1 MTVEPIDG
9 CAPPEAGSVARISVH
24 CSDVPASS
32 RPVILIFVAHYLPGF
47 SAGGP
52 VRSIANLVN
61 SLGDEH
67 DFRIVTSDRDLGDRQ
82 PFPGVTA
89 DVWTRVGK
97 ANVLYARV
105 RPGWM
110 LRCRRILSD
119 VRPDLLYINSFF
131 CRSFSMAVLLAWW
144 STRSE
149 TRCPLLLAPRG
160 EFSRA
165 ALGLKRRRKTIYI
178 QLVKLLGS
186 HSRALW
192 HASSPAEAADI
203 LGALSHHD
211 GVAVAGPISS
221 AAPAVATALDVPPN
235 WRGETQEFPPKSAG
249 SLRIIFLARIVPM
262 KNLADALVA
271 VRSLRGNILFTVC
284 GPREDEACWEQCR
297 RLADGM
303 PSNITVDFAGAVPH
317 ELVRQMLLRHDV
329 FLLPTLGEN
338 FGHGIAEALQAGCPL
353 VISDRT
359 PWRHL
364 DELGVG
370 WDLTLGDLAA
380 FTRVLQHCADM
391 APDEFD
397 HFRKR
402 ASAYGLAVGS
412 DPGILNQ
419 NRQMLNAALKKRPVV
434 PYDNVQET
442 DRLQLFSGESR

>member
-9 CAPPEAGSVARISVH
+9 GARPETGSVARISVNR
-24 CSDVPASS
+24 SDVPAGS
-32 RPVILIFVAHYLPGF
+32 RPVILVFVAHYLPGF
-47 SAGGP
+47 CAGGP

-82 PFPGVTA
+82 PYPSMTA
-89 DVWTRVGK
+89 NVWTRVGK
-97 ANVLYARV
+97 ADVLYARV
-105 RPGWM
+105 GPGWM

-131 CRSFSMAVLLAWW
+131 GRSFSMAVLMAWW
-144 STRSE
+144 STRKP

-160 EFSRA
+160 EFSQA
-165 ALGLKRRRKTIYI
+165 ALGLKRRRKTLYI

-186 HSRALW
+186 HSKALW

-235 WRGETQEFPPKSAG
+235 WRGETREFLPKPAG

-262 KNLADALVA
+262 KNLAEALVA
-271 VRSLRGNILFTVC
+271 VRSLRGNIRFTIC
-284 GPREDEACWEQCR
+284 GPHEDDACREQCR
-297 RLADGM
+297 QLADGM
-303 PSNITVDFAGAVPH
+303 PSNITVEFAGAVPH
-317 ELVRQMLLRHDV
+317 ELVRQTLLAHDLY
-329 FLLPTLGEN
+329 LLPTRGEN
-338 FGHGIAEALQAGCPL
+338 FGHGIAEALQAGCPV

-364 DELGVG
+364 EELGVG
-370 WDLTLGDLAA
+370 WDLPLGDPAA

-412 DPGILNQ
+412 DPDILNQ
-419 NRQMLNAALKKRPVV
+419 NRQMLQAALKKRPMVE
-434 PYDNVQET
+434 YDNVQET
-442 DRLQLFSGESR
+442 DRMQLFSGEGR

>member
-1 MTVEPIDG
+1 M
-9 CAPPEAGSVARISVH
+9 
-24 CSDVPASS
+24 ASNTL
-32 RPVILIFVAHYLPGF
+32 RPVILIFIAHHLPGF

-61 SLGDEH
+61 SLGDEY

-82 PFPGVTA
+82 PYPGVTA
-89 DVWTRVGK
+89 DAWTPVGK
-97 ANVLYARV
+97 AQVFYSCVGA
-105 RPGWM
+105 GWL

-131 CRSFSMAVLLAWW
+131 GRSFSMAVLLAWW
-144 STRSE
+144 STRKQA
-149 TRCPLLLAPRG
+149 RCPLLLAPRG
-160 EFSRA
+160 EFSQA
-165 ALGLKRRRKTIYI
+165 ALGLKRRRKTVYI

-186 HSRALW
+186 HRRALW

-203 LGALSHHD
+203 LRTLSHHD

-235 WRGETQEFPPKSAG
+235 WSGETREFPPKPAG
-249 SLRIIFLARIVPM
+249 SLRIIFLARIAPM

-271 VRSLRGNILFTVC
+271 VRSLSGNIRFTVC

-297 RLADGM
+297 RLVDGM
-303 PSNITVDFAGAVPH
+303 PSNITVELAGAVPH
-317 ELVRQMLLRHDV
+317 EQVRQTLLAHDV
-329 FLLPTLGEN
+329 YLLPTLGEN
-338 FGHGIAEALQAGCPL
+338 FGHGIAEALQAGCPV

-359 PWRHL
+359 PWHRL
-364 DELGVG
+364 EDLGVG
-370 WDLTLGDLAA
+370 WDLPLGDPAS

-391 APDEFD
+391 APDEFAR
-397 HFRKR
+397 FRKR

-419 NRQMLNAALKKRPVV
+419 NREMLNAALKKRSVV
-434 PYDNVQET
+434 AYNTMQRADG
-442 DRLQLFSGESR
+442 LQLFSKENR

>member
-1 MTVEPIDG
+1 MTDEPIDG
-9 CAPPEAGSVARISVH
+9 CASPDPGSVARISVH
-24 CSDVPASS
+24 RSDVPADS
-32 RPVILIFVAHYLPGF
+32 RHVILIFIAHYLPGF

-61 SLGDEH
+61 SLGDEY

-82 PFPGVTA
+82 PFSGVTA
-89 DVWTRVGK
+89 DVWTRVGN
-97 ANVLYARV
+97 ADVFYAS
-105 RPGWM
+105 PGTGWM

-131 CRSFSMAVLLAWW
+131 GRSFSMAVLLAWW
-144 STRSE
+144 SLRRQ

-160 EFSRA
+160 EFSQA
-165 ALGLKRRRKTIYI
+165 ALGLKRRRKTAFI

-186 HSRALW
+186 HSKALW
-192 HASSPAEAADI
+192 HASSKAEATDI
-203 LGALSHHD
+203 LRALSNRG
-211 GVAVAGPISS
+211 GVAVAGPISA

-235 WRGETQEFPPKSAG
+235 WSGETREFSPKPPG

-271 VRSLRGNILFTVC
+271 VRSLRGNIRFTVC
-284 GPREDEACWEQCR
+284 GPREDDACWEHCR
-297 RLADGM
+297 RVADGM
-303 PSNITVDFAGAVPH
+303 PSNITVEFAGAVPH
-317 ELVRQMLLRHDV
+317 ELVRQTLLAHDV

-338 FGHGIAEALQAGCPL
+338 FGHGIAEALQAGCPV

-364 DELGVG
+364 EELGVG
-370 WDLTLGDLAA
+370 WDLPLGDLAA

-402 ASAYGLAVGS
+402 AGAYGLAVGS

-434 PYDNVQET
+434 AYDNMQET

>member
-1 MTVEPIDG
+1 MTVEPINS
-9 CAPPEAGSVARISVH
+9 CARPVPGSVTRISVH
-24 CSDVPASS
+24 GADVPASS
-32 RPVILIFVAHYLPGF
+32 RPVILIFVAHYLPAF
-47 SAGGP
+47 TAGGP

-61 SLGDEH
+61 SLGDEY
-67 DFRIVTSDRDLGDRQ
+67 DFRIVTSDRDLGDLQ
-82 PFPGVTA
+82 PFPSVAA

-97 ANVLYARV
+97 ADVLYARV
-105 RPGWM
+105 GPGWM
-110 LRCRRILSD
+110 LRCRRIIGD

-131 CRSFSMAVLLAWW
+131 GRSFSMAILMAWW
-144 STRSE
+144 CTRKR

-160 EFSRA
+160 EFSQA
-165 ALGLKRRRKTIYI
+165 ALSLKRRRKTAYI

-186 HSRALW
+186 HSKALW
-192 HASSPAEAADI
+192 HASSPAEATDI

-235 WRGETQEFPPKSAG
+235 WRGETREFPPKPAG
-249 SLRIIFLARIVPM
+249 SLRIIFLARLVPM

-271 VRSLRGNILFTVC
+271 VRSLAGNIRFTIC

-297 RLADGM
+297 RLVGGM
-303 PSNITVDFAGAVPH
+303 PSNITVELAGAVPH
-317 ELVRQMLLRHDV
+317 EQVRQTLLAHDV

-338 FGHGIAEALQAGCPL
+338 FGHGIAEALQAGCPV

-364 DELGVG
+364 EELGVG
-370 WDLTLGDLAA
+370 WDLRLGDLAA
-380 FTRVLQHCADM
+380 FTRVLQQCADM

-412 DPGILNQ
+412 DPRILNQ
-419 NRQMLNAALKKRPVV
+419 NRQMLHAALKKGPVAAK
-434 PYDNVQET
+434 DNVQRT

>member
-1 MTVEPIDG
+1 MTVELINGDASPG
-9 CAPPEAGSVARISVH
+9 TGSAAETSSQGSAAPAR
-24 CSDVPASS
+24 S

-47 SAGGP
+47 SSGGP

-61 SLGDEH
+61 CLGDEY
-67 DFRIVTSDRDLGDRQ
+67 DFRIVTSDRDLGDPQ
-82 PFPGVTA
+82 PFPGVRA

-97 ANVLYARV
+97 AGVLYTRV

-131 CRSFSMAVLLAWW
+131 GRSFSMAVLLAWW

-149 TRCPLLLAPRG
+149 ERCGLLLAPRG

-178 QLVKLLGS
+178 RLVKLLRS
-186 HSRALW
+186 HSKALW
-192 HASSPAEAADI
+192 HASNPAEAADI
-203 LGALSHHD
+203 LRALSHGD
-211 GVAVAGPISS
+211 GIAVAGPISS
-221 AAPAVATALDVPPN
+221 AAPAVATALDVPPD
-235 WRGETQEFPPKSAG
+235 WSGETREFHPKAAG

-262 KNLADALVA
+262 KNLAEALVA
-271 VRSLRGNILFTVC
+271 VRSLQGTIHFTVC
-284 GPREDEACWEQCR
+284 GPREDERCWEQCR
-297 RLADGM
+297 RLAESM
-303 PSNITVDFAGAVPH
+303 PANITVEMTGPVPH
-317 ELVRQMLLRHDV
+317 DQVRQTLLAHDV

-338 FGHGIAEALQAGCPL
+338 FGHGIAEALQAGCPV

-364 DELGVG
+364 EERGVG
-370 WDLTLGDLAA
+370 WDLPLGDPAI

-391 APDEFD
+391 ATDAFD
-397 HFRKR
+397 HFRRR
-402 ASAYGLAVGS
+402 ARAYGLSVSS
-412 DPGILNQ
+412 DPRILDQ
-419 NRQMLNAALKKRPVV
+419 NRQMLNAALKTQPATVCD
-434 PYDNVQET
+434 PMQGA